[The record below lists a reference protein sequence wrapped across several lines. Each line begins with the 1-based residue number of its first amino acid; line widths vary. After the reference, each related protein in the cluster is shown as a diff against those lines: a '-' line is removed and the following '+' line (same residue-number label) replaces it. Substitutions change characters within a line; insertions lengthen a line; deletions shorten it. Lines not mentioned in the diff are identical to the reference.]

1 MKAKLATL
9 LLTLTLSLAGY
20 AQAVKTIDLQKL
32 LQEKQLTIIP
42 ARPQP
47 ITDAAKKGITLAGVA
62 WLNGI
67 DFSTGT
73 IDVDLRGLDVL
84 QRSFLGIAFHGVD
97 SNTYDVVYFRPFNFQ
112 NPDPI
117 RKIHAVQY
125 VAMPDFPWDKLR
137 EEHNGVYEKGID
149 PAPKATD
156 WFHAK
161 IEVTQ
166 EEIRVYVNN
175 AATPSLKVKKL
186 NTRKSG
192 KIGLWS
198 DALEGDFAN
207 LTIKTP

>member
-1 MKAKLATL
+1 MNAKLTIL
-9 LLTLTLSLAGY
+9 LLLITLPFAGH
-20 AQAVKTIDLQKL
+20 AQAVKIYDLQKL
-32 LQEKQLTIIP
+32 LKEKQLTLIP
-42 ARPQP
+42 ARPYP
-47 ITDAAKKGITLAGVA
+47 ITDGAKKGITLAGVA
-62 WLNGI
+62 WLNGV

-84 QRSFLGIAFHGVD
+84 QRSFLGIAFHAVD
-97 SNTYDVVYFRPFNFQ
+97 SNTYDIVYFRPFNFQ

-125 VAMPDFPWDKLR
+125 MAMPDFPWDKLR
-137 EEHNGVYEKGID
+137 EEHNGVYEKAID

-161 IEVTQ
+161 IEVT
-166 EEIRVYVNN
+166 EDEIRVYVNN

-192 KIGLWS
+192 KIGLWN

-207 LTIKTP
+207 LTIRTP

>member
-1 MKAKLATL
+1 MNVKLPII
-9 LLTLTLSLAGY
+9 LLTLTLSFTSH
-20 AQAVKTIDLQKL
+20 AQTVKTYDLQKL
-32 LQEKQLTIIP
+32 LKEKQLTLIP
-42 ARPQP
+42 AKPYP
-47 ITDAAKKGITLAGVA
+47 ITDGAKKGITLAGVA
-62 WLNGI
+62 WLNGV

-84 QRSFLGIAFHGVD
+84 QRSFLGIAFHAVD
-97 SNTYDVVYFRPFNFQ
+97 SNTYDIVYFRPFNFQ

-125 VAMPDFPWDKLR
+125 MAMHDFPWDKLR
-137 EEHNGVYEKGID
+137 EEHNGVYEKAID

-161 IEVTQ
+161 IEVT
-166 EEIRVYVNN
+166 EDEIRVYVNN

-192 KIGLWS
+192 KIGLWN

-207 LTIKTP
+207 LTIRTP